1 MIRYKEK
8 KYKKERIMQQKKE
21 RYYNRNGCG
30 VEAIENVRKN
40 ERDIRRMLIKRKKDI
55 QKQTEE
61 NINRIK

>member
-1 MIRYKEK
+1 MRYKEK

-55 QKQTEE
+55 
-61 NINRIK
+61 